1 MDIAISRTK
10 VPTTTRLVVGL
21 LIILGLGFVLHYL
34 WQIAQADISVDRDEL
49 VIAEV
54 KHGDFTVSVRGAGIL
69 VPDNIQWLS
78 ASVEGVVAKRVVKAG
93 NLVNKGDPIVVLDNP
108 RLIQQLAEAE
118 WEFAALEAELSAAQ
132 AVQESGLEEQKV
144 EILNT
149 RLDYENSVLE
159 YSARAE
165 LMKTG
170 AVSKLDYERSRLT
183 MNQYQQRWLSAQQQ
197 LTTLEKTLDAQNA
210 ARAARLN
217 KGRKSLEIIQ
227 QQVNN
232 LEVKAGMDSIVLEMP
247 LISGQRVMTGDS
259 IAKLAQQH
267 SLIAELQIPE
277 IQIRQVVVGQRV
289 IVDTRN
295 NKITGRV
302 SRIDPAVL
310 NGSVLVDVTFT
321 QELPDDVRPD
331 LSVDGEIM
339 ISEIP
344 DAFYV
349 DRPLYAQSG
358 SRTALFKLSD
368 DGKFA
373 ERVEVNLGLGS
384 VSQIQVIAGLQAG
397 DRILVSDPTRFETYQ
412 RFNIH

>member
-1 MDIAISRTK
+1 
-10 VPTTTRLVVGL
+10 
-21 LIILGLGFVLHYL
+21 
-34 WQIAQADISVDRDEL
+34 
-49 VIAEV
+49 
-54 KHGDFTVSVRGAGIL
+54 
-69 VPDNIQWLS
+69 
-78 ASVEGVVAKRVVKAG
+78 
-93 NLVNKGDPIVVLDNP
+93 
-108 RLIQQLAEAE
+108 
-118 WEFAALEAELSAAQ
+118 
-132 AVQESGLEEQKV
+132 
-144 EILNT
+144 
-149 RLDYENSVLE
+149 
-159 YSARAE
+159 
-165 LMKTG
+165 
-170 AVSKLDYERSRLT
+170 

-232 LEVKAGMDSIVLEMP
+232 REVKAGMDSIVLEMP

-321 QELPDDVRPD
+321 QELPDDV
-331 LSVDGEIM
+331 
-339 ISEIP
+339 
-344 DAFYV
+344 
-349 DRPLYAQSG
+349 
-358 SRTALFKLSD
+358 
-368 DGKFA
+368 
-373 ERVEVNLGLGS
+373 
-384 VSQIQVIAGLQAG
+384 
-397 DRILVSDPTRFETYQ
+397 
-412 RFNIH
+412 